1 MTYHI
6 ELDAPLDRQ
15 VALIAADQAGKAR
28 HALLGGLDDRDEAIH
43 EARKR
48 FKKLRG
54 LYRLVRPCAP
64 DFYDA
69 ENARLRDAARN
80 LSVIRDAAA
89 LVETID
95 RLRDDPAHEGVIG
108 DLDHV
113 RDRLVERRDAIAEKG
128 EGLDDAMADA
138 VTACEATMEAA
149 GALNLKLDP
158 DEAADCLADGI
169 TKTYKRGRKA
179 FKKASKSGD
188 AEHWHEVRKRMK
200 YHAMHCRLLRH
211 AWPGS
216 MMLRARR
223 AKAIADLLGD
233 DHDLAVLCELID
245 ADADAVGEKGPRR
258 SLVHAIHLASDRL
271 RAEAAEQAEPLLA
284 DKPGRL
290 RDAIGALC
298 RQAA

>member
-28 HALLGGLDDRDEAIH
+28 HALLGGIDDRDEAIH

-54 LYRLVRPCAP
+54 LYRLVRPCAG

-95 RLRDDPAHEGVIG
+95 RLRDDPAHEGVVD

-113 RDRLVERRDAIAEKG
+113 RARLVERRNAIAEQG
-128 EGLDDAMADA
+128 GGLDDAMADA
-138 VTACEATMEAA
+138 VAACEATMEAA
-149 GALNLKLDP
+149 GALDLKLDP
-158 DEAADCLADGI
+158 DEAAACLADGM

-179 FKKASKSGD
+179 LGKARKSGD
-188 AEHWHEVRKRMK
+188 PEQWHEARKRMK

-211 AWPGS
+211 GWPGS
-216 MMLRARR
+216 MRLRARQ
-223 AKAIADLLGD
+223 AKTIADLLGD
-233 DHDLAVLCELID
+233 DHDLAVLAAL
-245 ADADAVGEKGPRR
+245 ADDEPDQVGDKGPRA
-258 SLVHAIHLASDRL
+258 SLSHAIGLTSERL
-271 RAEAAEQAEPLLA
+271 RSEAVELAEPMLA
-284 DKPGRL
+284 DKPKRL
-290 RDAIGALC
+290 RAAVAALC
-298 RQAA
+298 RLAA